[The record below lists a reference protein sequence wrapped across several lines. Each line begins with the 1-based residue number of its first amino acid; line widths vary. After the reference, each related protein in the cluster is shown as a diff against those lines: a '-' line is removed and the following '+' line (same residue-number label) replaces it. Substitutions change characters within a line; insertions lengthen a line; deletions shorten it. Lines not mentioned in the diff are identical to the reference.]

1 MKEFL
6 KEMKKRSSS
15 NYSISNV
22 NPTSNTFS
30 TYAQEKA
37 IFEDRGP
44 YNVPGR
50 VRSIIVDSRDI
61 SNKTW
66 IIGGVG
72 GGIYKTTDSGVNY
85 EHLTPELDNAYIT
98 ALVQGEQ
105 NPNIIYAGA
114 GAAWTYASAGFSG
127 GSMYKSNDGG
137 NNWSN
142 ISLKDSLG
150 NVDQK
155 FRSISRMVIDP
166 KDDDILTIATWA
178 GSSFAND
185 NAAGFIYRTED
196 GGNTWEQIY
205 QGGPQ

>member
-1 MKEFL
+1 MADIDLVKPSRFGPYPPDINERAL
-6 KEMKKRSSS
+6 KEMKKRSS
-15 NYSISNV
+15 NFYSISNV

-30 TYAQEKA
+30 TYAKEKA

-44 YNVPGR
+44 YNTPGR

-105 NPNIIYAGA
+105 NP
-114 GAAWTYASAGFSG
+114 
-127 GSMYKSNDGG
+127 
-137 NNWSN
+137 
-142 ISLKDSLG
+142 
-150 NVDQK
+150 
-155 FRSISRMVIDP
+155 
-166 KDDDILTIATWA
+166 
-178 GSSFAND
+178 
-185 NAAGFIYRTED
+185 
-196 GGNTWEQIY
+196 
-205 QGGPQ
+205 

>member
-1 MKEFL
+1 MKYLHLILLFFVLSCSEKANVSEDFSESKVIKLDPVKKPIVVGNKKYEGPDKIMYIFEGRKHGDIDLSKPSRFGVYPPDINERAL

-50 VRSIIVDSRDI
+50 VRSIIVDSKDI

-72 GGIYKTTDSGVNY
+72 GGIYTVSYT
-85 EHLTPELDNAYIT
+85 HLTLP
-98 ALVQGEQ
+98 
-105 NPNIIYAGA
+105 
-114 GAAWTYASAGFSG
+114 
-127 GSMYKSNDGG
+127 
-137 NNWSN
+137 
-142 ISLKDSLG
+142 
-150 NVDQK
+150 
-155 FRSISRMVIDP
+155 
-166 KDDDILTIATWA
+166 TI
-178 GSSFAND
+178 
-185 NAAGFIYRTED
+185 REV
-196 GGNTWEQIY
+196 
-205 QGGPQ
+205 